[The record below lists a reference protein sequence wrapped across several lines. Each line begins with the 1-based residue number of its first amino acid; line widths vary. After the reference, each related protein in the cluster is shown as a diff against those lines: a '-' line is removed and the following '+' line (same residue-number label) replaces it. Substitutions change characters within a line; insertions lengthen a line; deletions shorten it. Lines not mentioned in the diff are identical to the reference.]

1 MGDSGRK
8 ISYLKVDIEGAE
20 LAAMKTWIT
29 SGILKYVS
37 QIGIEVHTDHSPE
50 SGNATLFDL
59 LETLRLFDKEGFKLI
74 STTNNECVGK
84 SHDYYQQF
92 YTLFEVVLF
101 KHDQI

>member
-29 SGILKYVS
+29 SGILEYVS
-37 QIGIEVHTDHSPE
+37 QIGIEIHSAHSLE
-50 SGNATLFDL
+50 SGNATLFGL
-59 LETLRLFDKEGFKLI
+59 LETFRLFDKEGFKLI

-84 SHDYYQQF
+84 SSDLNQQYYV
-92 YTLFEVVLF
+92 LFELVFF
-101 KHDQI
+101 KQEP